1 MSKKGLVLGMLVCIS
16 LLAMVLAAYVWGA
29 SMLALSDNTLVTDD
43 SMLRCLA
50 GSGQKALVLTGS
62 ANDPFRV
69 YEDGVLVTT
78 ITLATAS
85 EKYSFDH
92 VAGSYKIDWTTTATA
107 ADTATVYCEPL

>member
-1 MSKKGLVLGMLVCIS
+1 MKRRFLVLGMLVCVSFI
-16 LLAMVLAAYVWGA
+16 AMVVGVYIAYGA
-29 SMLALSDNTLVTDD
+29 SMLALTDNTLVTDD

-50 GSGQKALVLTGS
+50 QSGQKALVLTGS
-62 ANDPFRV
+62 TNDPFRV

-92 VAGSYKIDWTTTATA
+92 VAGTYKIDWTTTATA
-107 ADTATVYCEPL
+107 ADTATLYCQ